1 MKKIALLLLCLPVVS
16 NAQQTF
22 TLLEAQT
29 YALENNPSAKL
40 AKLELEQAE
49 YKVDEFRA
57 IGLPQVSAEG
67 NFQHFLDIPT
77 SLIPAQ
83 AFNPMASPDEFVGVQ
98 FGTEFNLTGGFTVS
112 QLLFD
117 GSYLVGLKASKM
129 YPVLSQ
135 KNQEKTKKEIR
146 ANVAQAYYMVAVT
159 NKNISFL
166 DEITESNEAL
176 KKYLNIMQE
185 KGMMD
190 STSIDQIDLSIRKLE
205 SQKKKAALD
214 KQLALKSL
222 KMSMGLDLNTA
233 IDISEDID
241 MILAKISA
249 ASGDSFNPEN
259 DPTFQ
264 LLMTSKELQ
273 EMNLTVKKSAFLPSL
288 AAFFSHQQQALR
300 NDFDFFQD
308 KPWFPSTIWGLKL
321 SIPIFSSGMRTAQ
334 VKQQEIEIKKVEANM
349 ELVKQGL
356 QLEYEAAMIELQ
368 GATDIYNAEQEAY
381 AIAERIKR
389 RTDIKYQK
397 KVASMLEVAQADLQL
412 EQSRSSLIQ
421 AMYGM
426 VTAKTKLDK
435 ILNQY
440 E

>member
-1 MKKIALLLLCLPVVS
+1 MKKLALLFLGLPLAANS
-16 NAQQTF
+16 QQSF
-22 TLLEAQT
+22 TLLEAQA

-67 NFQHFLDIPT
+67 NFNHFLDIPT
-77 SLIPAQ
+77 NLIPAQ
-83 AFNPMASPDEFVGVQ
+83 VFNPAAGPNDFIGVK
-98 FGTEFNLTGGFTVS
+98 FGTDYTMDGGFTVS

-135 KNQEKTKKEIR
+135 KNQEKIQKDIR
-146 ANVAQAYYMVAVT
+146 ANVAQAYYLVAVN
-159 NKNISFL
+159 NKNIAFL
-166 DEITESNEAL
+166 EEMTGSNEAL

-222 KMSMGLDLNTA
+222 KMSMGMNLDA
-233 IDISEDID
+233 PISISEDID

-249 ASGDSFNPEN
+249 EGAQFNPEN
-259 DPTFQ
+259 DPSYQ
-264 LLMTSKELQ
+264 MLMTNKELQ
-273 EMNLTVKKSAFLPSL
+273 EMNLTVKKSAFLPTLS
-288 AAFFSHQQQALR
+288 AFFNHKQQALR
-300 NDFDFFQD
+300 NEFNFFANEQ
-308 KPWFPSTIWGLKL
+308 WFPSTIWGLKL

-334 VKQQEIEIKKVEANM
+334 VKQQEIEIKKVEANLD
-349 ELVKQGL
+349 LVKQGL
-356 QLEYEAAMIELQ
+356 LLEYEAAKIELQ

-381 AIAERIKR
+381 AIAERIKN

-412 EQSRSSLIQ
+412 EQSRSTLIQ
-421 AMYGM
+421 AMFSV